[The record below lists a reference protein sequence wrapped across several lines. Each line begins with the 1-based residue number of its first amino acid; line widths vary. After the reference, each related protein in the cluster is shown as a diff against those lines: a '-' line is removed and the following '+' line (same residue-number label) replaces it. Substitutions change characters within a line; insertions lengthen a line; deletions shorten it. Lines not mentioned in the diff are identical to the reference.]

1 MKHFR
6 HTLIFI
12 SLLFSV
18 HSVALAGYSAGD
30 SLKFWTPSYI
40 DWPSLQHVPQRHLTA
55 VCKKAG
61 EHCYVFVEKGIKQ
74 PDQSEIDKVVNDF
87 DAHFYDSLT
96 LRYGQV
102 PDVFDR
108 DGKIFILVMKEPSWG
123 GYYDPGQQMRDS
135 LVNALWNKHSNERE
149 VIFVSQSSF
158 SGASEIVAH
167 EFGHLLH
174 WQQDHSPEPA
184 GNPVR
189 YWEEA
194 WVDEG
199 FSTFAAIY
207 LTENIFQKDVMDDY
221 SFFCKN
227 PDIPLIY
234 FSNYNQV
241 KLFMLFMFEHYGG
254 WQYITNLI
262 RNQADGIAGVES
274 TLKQLGYS
282 ESFDDVFEQ
291 WVLANYVDDA
301 SFGDGKYAYIHYNFQ
316 PCRVSAAITTLPK
329 NKIEAKIRS
338 YGADYIT
345 FTANK
350 KSKPFSLRFE
360 GQKDKRFRVGF
371 ILLSSKDNQVTG
383 IVRLKPDAQNTVLF
397 DAEGYGKKYD
407 RIVMAVM
414 CVDASVQEKE
424 LVSYTYS
431 AEN

>member
-1 MKHFR
+1 MKHLRFLFLV
-6 HTLIFI
+6 LII
-12 SLLFSV
+12 AMQTNAYAGFSE
-18 HSVALAGYSAGD
+18 GD
-30 SLKFWTPSYI
+30 SLNFWTPSYI

-61 EHCYVFVEKGIKQ
+61 MHCYVFVEKGIKQ
-74 PDQSEIDKVVNDF
+74 PDQSEINKVVEDF
-87 DAHFYDSLT
+87 DVHFYDSLT

-108 DGKIFILVMKEPSWG
+108 DGKIFILVMNEPSWG